1 MAIKMFLTLFF
12 MASLSRICTRSL
24 DYSNQQL
31 TAVPPPPR
39 DDAVTV
45 VLNLAQNKIQS
56 LDHTSFTGY
65 GDLIVLNLHNNEIR
79 YVLDG
84 TFINMYRLEIVYMKG
99 NRIEQLPSVF
109 GPSEQTLLELDMWD
123 AISDNRILTY
133 PYFAA
138 FFKLESLNVGGT
150 YNLQPL
156 DASLLPPKLTFLGL
170 NYGSVSNFPHLSP
183 HTPLLT
189 GIHIEHNNIEIIP
202 QSAISCLSELL
213 DFEAGNNR
221 ITNFPSFVN
230 SSLLEELILENNR
243 ISVTPREHI
252 EGLTQLRIFE
262 LQHNRLT
269 QMTNIS
275 YLTSL
280 EQFNIG
286 YNEISGIPK
295 DLLHGL
301 PSLIT
306 LSCEYNDITVLPDVV
321 ALLPSLQNFYV
332 QGNHLFSLPDYYSLS
347 SPLTFHVQDN
357 PLICNKSLCWLRM
370 LTWTNPTSP
379 LNLDSPTCAEPPLV
393 VNTPVARAHP
403 TAMRCYDGKYALSW
417 VQNDICKGKIQKMVE
432 VIEWAPFNFNIAKMT
447 ILI

>member
-1 MAIKMFLTLFF
+1 MAVQMFVTLFF
-12 MASLSRICTRSL
+12 MASLSRICTRAL
-24 DYSNQQL
+24 DYSSQQL

-39 DDAVTV
+39 GGAVTV
-45 VLNLAQNKIQS
+45 DLNLAQNKIQS
-56 LDHTSFTGY
+56 LDQTSFTGY
-65 GDLIVLNLHNNEIR
+65 DDLIVLQLHSNEIR

-84 TFINMYRLEIVYMKG
+84 TFINMYRLENLDMMG
-99 NRIEQLPSVF
+99 NRLEQLPSVF
-109 GPSEQTLLELDMWD
+109 GPSEQTLLDFNMWQ
-123 AISDNRILTY
+123 AISDNSILAY

-138 FFKLESLNVGGT
+138 FVKLEFMNVGGN

-170 NYGSVSNFPHLSP
+170 NYGSVSNFPHLSS

-189 GIHIEHNNIEIIP
+189 GIHIAHNNIEIIP
-202 QSAISCLSELL
+202 QSAISWLSELL
-213 DFEAGNNR
+213 DFKAGNNR

-269 QMTNIS
+269 QMTDIS

-301 PSLIT
+301 PNLIT
-306 LSCEYNDITVLPDVV
+306 LSCEYNNITLLPDVV

-393 VNTPVARAHP
+393 ANTPVARAHP
-403 TAMRCYDGKYALSW
+403 TAMKCYEGKYALSW
-417 VQNDICKGKIQKMVE
+417 VQNDIFEGKIQIMFE
-432 VIEWAPFNFNIAKMT
+432 AIEWAPFNI
-447 ILI
+447 ILLKW